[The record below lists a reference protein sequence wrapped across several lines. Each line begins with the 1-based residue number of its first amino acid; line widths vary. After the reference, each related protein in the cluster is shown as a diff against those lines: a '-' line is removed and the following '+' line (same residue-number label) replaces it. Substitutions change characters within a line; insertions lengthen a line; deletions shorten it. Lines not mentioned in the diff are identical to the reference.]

1 MMRSLIIC
9 LFLSMGASVIAGAV
23 VPARTIRAKEI
34 ISAQDLTVN
43 SADIAGAYSQPQD
56 VVGQEARVTLYV
68 GRPIRP
74 GDIGPPAVIGRNDIV
89 SLVFVNGSL
98 KIVTEGRALGRGAVG
113 ETIRA
118 MNVGSRTA
126 VTGVILAN
134 GSIEVQ

>member
-1 MMRSLIIC
+1 MHGLLLC
-9 LFLSMGASVIAGAV
+9 LLLSMGTSALAEAV
-23 VPARTIRAKEI
+23 VPTRTIRAREI
-34 ISAQDLTVN
+34 IDARDLTVN
-43 SADIAGAYSQPQD
+43 SADISGAISQPQD
-56 VVGQEARVTLYV
+56 IIGQEARVTLYA

-89 SLVFVNGSL
+89 SLVFSNGSL

>member
-1 MMRSLIIC
+1 MRGLLLC
-9 LFLSMGASVIAGAV
+9 LLLSMATSALAEAV
-23 VPARTIRAKEI
+23 VPTRTIRAREI
-34 ISAQDLTVN
+34 IDARDLTVN
-43 SADIAGAYSQPQD
+43 SVDISGAISQPQEII
-56 VVGQEARVTLYV
+56 GQEARVTLYA

-89 SLVFVNGSL
+89 SLVFSNGSL